1 MPDIK
6 HFDPDNALERAE
18 RLFWQH
24 GAAKASI
31 QAVTVATG
39 LNRSS
44 LYATFGGKREL
55 YLAALRRYVHH
66 RARPAQRW
74 LTEDGRGLPAIRE
87 FFSALITAR
96 CSGEHAGWGCMLVN
110 AHTDADHTDPE
121 IRTLLDEHHRQ
132 LRDAMHGAL
141 QIAREQGQLAPGV
154 SVEAAAEGLVLLAYG
169 VNVRSRNG
177 ADADSLL
184 STVTATLGL
193 LGAQHAAE
201 RD

>member
-1 MPDIK
+1 MPDYK

-55 YLAALRRYVHH
+55 YLAALRRYVRH
-66 RARPAQRW
+66 RARPAQGR
-74 LTEDGRGLPAIRE
+74 LTEDGRGLPAIRD
-87 FFSALITAR
+87 FFTALITAR

-110 AHTDADHTDPE
+110 AHADADHTDPE
-121 IRTLLDEHHRQ
+121 IRALLDDHHRQ
-132 LRDAMHGAL
+132 LRDALHAAL
-141 QIAREQGQLAPGV
+141 ETAREQGQLPPGLAT
-154 SVEAAAEGLVLLAYG
+154 EATAETLVLLAYG
-169 VNVRSRNG
+169 VNVRSRTG

-184 STVTATLGL
+184 GTVTATLAL
-193 LGAQHAAE
+193 LDASCP
-201 RD
+201 